1 MLCPQARPKK
11 FLRGVLFYD
20 EALVGFEWA
29 VAPRERYSPY
39 DTQLVK
45 EYDTAVFG
53 RSNAGHPFGSSLC
66 PDLAGLDPIADRA
79 EITRRI
85 LGSKL
90 GDLIEYLKTF

>member
-1 MLCPQARPKK
+1 MICPQARPKK

-29 VAPRERYSPY
+29 VAPRQRYSAY
-39 DTQLVK
+39 ETQLAK

-53 RSNAGHPFGSSLC
+53 RSNSGHEYGKVLC
-66 PDLAGLDPIADRA
+66 PDLAGLDPVADRK

-85 LGSKL
+85 LDSKA
-90 GDLIEYLKTF
+90 GDLIEYMKTF